1 MIAWLFFGLFV
12 WGVCQFVV
20 DAVIVPT
27 MQQYLKFRVYKIRDR
42 FRMMK
47 MRHPEL
53 VSDELFALC
62 ESASSMSIRVIPF
75 ATPLFIA
82 RVRSMP
88 DSEEVERKRALIDN
102 CELREMQ
109 ANFQSLYHR
118 ILQAV
123 VFNSSIWTV
132 ILVPSYGIVS
142 LCRGLLNFSWIKK
155 LVRDTS
161 VAILSVAMT
170 RGKSAFSDLAL
181 NAPGRIVGTRA

>member
-1 MIAWLFFGLFV
+1 MIAWLFFILFV
-12 WGVCQFVV
+12 WGVSQFVF
-20 DAVIVPT
+20 DSVIVPT
-27 MQQYLKFRVYKIRDR
+27 MQRYLKFRVYKIRDR

-47 MRHPEL
+47 MSHPEL

-75 ATPLFIA
+75 ATPLLIA

-88 DSEEVERKRALIDN
+88 DSEEVERNRAMIEN

-132 ILVPSYGIVS
+132 ILVPSFWMVS
-142 LCRGLLNFSWIKK
+142 LCRGLLNFSWIKE
-155 LVRDTS
+155 LVRDAS
-161 VAILSVAMT
+161 VAILTIALT
-170 RGKSAFSDLAL
+170 RGKSAFGDLAL
-181 NAPGRIVGTRA
+181 NAPGRMVSTRV